1 MAGCILT
8 VLRCT
13 MGAHWPAGAFHILFL
28 VKYIKYYANSDDMA
42 TLSLCMITKNE
53 EEWLE
58 RCIGSCRDFVD
69 EIIVADT
76 GSTDR
81 TKEIAKKYGCNIFDV
96 GWHDDFSAAR
106 NQSIKHAT
114 KDWIIYLDADET
126 ISSKDWKKL
135 KELLKSKNSDAYLL
149 YQRNYTFDKNL
160 FGWQPN
166 DEYPEC
172 KGSGFF
178 ISPITRV
185 FRNDKNYSF
194 THKVHETID
203 KSILDKKDVIKNS
216 KIPIH
221 HYGYLKDH
229 MFITEKRDKYLKLG
243 LSQIKATPSSPR
255 SHYEV
260 AMIYKNTKRYNK
272 AEEYLKKTAEF
283 DPNYKL
289 VFTSLGDVYIKQGK
303 IKEAVEAYK
312 ESIKRKND
320 EHAYI
325 NLGMLAYNLGNIN
338 ESIKIL
344 SKSLEINPR
353 NATAYN
359 NLGLIL
365 VKAKKYRPALSI
377 LEKGFEKTKLP
388 EFKKAIDAL
397 KKRFTEALKIET
409 LRKEQKYDE
418 LENHLN
424 ERIKKNPNDLTAYT
438 HLGNIYIKANKKKK
452 AIRTLITAV
461 KYNKRKEPLCI
472 NLYVNLAN
480 LLVEAGKFEKAE
492 EIIKLAL
499 EIAPKDEFLKKKLR
513 FVQKSL

>member
-1 MAGCILT
+1 
-8 VLRCT
+8 
-13 MGAHWPAGAFHILFL
+13 
-28 VKYIKYYANSDDMA
+28 MA

-58 RCIGSCRDFVD
+58 KCLESCKDFVD

-81 TKEIAKKYGCNIFDV
+81 TKEIAGKYSCNIFDV
-96 GWHDDFSAAR
+96 EWRDDFSAAR
-106 NQSIKHAT
+106 NESIKHAT
-114 KDWIIYLDADET
+114 KEWIIYLDADEI
-126 ISSKDWKKL
+126 ISVKDWKKL
-135 KELLKSKNSDAYLL
+135 KELLKSKDSDAYLL
-149 YQRNYTFDKNL
+149 HQRNYTFDKNL

-185 FRNDKNYSF
+185 FRNNKSYSF
-194 THKVHETID
+194 IYKVHETVD
-203 KSILDKKDVIKNS
+203 RSILDKKDAIKNS

-229 MFITEKRDKYLKLG
+229 MFIVEKRDKYLKLG
-243 LSQIKATPSSPR
+243 LSQIKETPSNPR
-255 SHYEV
+255 PYYEV
-260 AMIYKNTKRYNK
+260 AMIYKNTGYYNK
-272 AEEYLKKTAEF
+272 AEEYLKKTAEL

-289 VFTSLGDVYIKQGK
+289 VFTSLGDVHVKQGK

-312 ESIKRKND
+312 ESIKRKDD
-320 EHAYI
+320 EYAYI
-325 NLGMLAYNLGNIN
+325 NLGMLAYKLGNIN

-344 SKSLEINPR
+344 NKSLEINP
-353 NATAYN
+353 NNPIAYN

-365 VKAKKYRPALSI
+365 VKAKKYKLALSI
-377 LEKGFEKTKLP
+377 LEKGFEKTKLGK
-388 EFKKAIDAL
+388 FKESIDAL
-397 KKRFTEALKIET
+397 KKRFAEPLKIEA
-409 LRKEQKYDE
+409 LVKEQKYDE

-424 ERIKKNPNDLTAYT
+424 ERIKKDHNDLIAYT
-438 HLGNIYIKANKKKK
+438 HLGNLFIRLDKKKK
-452 AIRTLITAV
+452 AIKLLQEAV
-461 KYNKRKEPLCI
+461 KHNKNKESLCI

-492 EIIKLAL
+492 EIIKSAL
-499 EIAPKDEFLKKKLR
+499 KIVPEDEFLKKKLE